1 MHTHTHTQTH
11 THTVVKRDV
20 MDRKA
25 CSIGPIK
32 APTNVRI
39 TQRFDY
45 QPDICKD
52 FKETG

>member
-1 MHTHTHTQTH
+1 MHS
-11 THTVVKRDV
+11 VEKRDV

-25 CSIGPIK
+25 ASIGPIK